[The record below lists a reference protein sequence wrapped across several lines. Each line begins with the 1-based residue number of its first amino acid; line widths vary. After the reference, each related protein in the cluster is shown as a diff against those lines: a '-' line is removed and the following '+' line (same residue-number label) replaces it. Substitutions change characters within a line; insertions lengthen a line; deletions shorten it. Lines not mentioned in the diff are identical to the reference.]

1 MIDYSTRRWIM
12 SRNIKID
19 IEEFKIHLLEVLKNE
34 FPNIM
39 ERILLYL
46 TNRFDILVT
55 DYKSKINTVDA
66 RNSVKIDNPTN
77 NIENYLIADEDGKI
91 LIKNKKYKINPEVFK
106 VIHFVTAREIV
117 NTLKDIVAKE
127 YANVYVENTELK
139 ARKAVAEI
147 VNSILPAYWDMIH
160 KLNRFDKKY
169 RDMEKTNL
177 IENNV
182 INHPSKTDYIYGC
195 IHTSIIIKYADY
207 LSNVETRK
215 AEESKNV

>member
-1 MIDYSTRRWIM
+1 MIDYNTRRWIM

-19 IEEFKIHLLEVLKNE
+19 IEEFKIHLLEVLKDE

-39 ERILLYL
+39 ERILSYL
-46 TNRFDILVT
+46 TNKFDILVA
-55 DYKSKINTVDA
+55 DYKNKINTVDA

-117 NTLKDIVAKE
+117 NALKDIVAKE
-127 YANVYVENTELK
+127 YANIYVENSELK

-147 VNSILPAYWDMIH
+147 VNSILPTYWDMIH

-182 INHPSKTDYIYGC
+182 INYPSKTDYIYGC

-207 LSNVETRK
+207 LSNAETRK

>member
-1 MIDYSTRRWIM
+1 MIDYNTRRWIM

-77 NIENYLIADEDGKI
+77 NIENYLIA
-91 LIKNKKYKINPEVFK
+91 N
-106 VIHFVTAREIV
+106 
-117 NTLKDIVAKE
+117 
-127 YANVYVENTELK
+127 EN
-139 ARKAVAEI
+139 
-147 VNSILPAYWDMIH
+147 
-160 KLNRFDKKY
+160 
-169 RDMEKTNL
+169 
-177 IENNV
+177 
-182 INHPSKTDYIYGC
+182 
-195 IHTSIIIKYADY
+195 
-207 LSNVETRK
+207 
-215 AEESKNV
+215 

>member
-1 MIDYSTRRWIM
+1 M

-19 IEEFKIHLLEVLKNE
+19 IEEFKIHLLEVLKDE

-39 ERILLYL
+39 ERILSYL
-46 TNRFDILVT
+46 TNKFDILVA
-55 DYKSKINTVDA
+55 DYKNKINTVDA

-117 NTLKDIVAKE
+117 NALKDIVAKE
-127 YANVYVENTELK
+127 YANIYVENSELK

-147 VNSILPAYWDMIH
+147 VNSILPTYWDMIH

-182 INHPSKTDYIYGC
+182 INYPSKTDYIYGC

-207 LSNVETRK
+207 LSNAETRK